1 MTSRLRLPLLPIFVS
16 ALSLAGVAWWA
27 SQQPRPE
34 PPHGTAALAGILM
47 AGVVY
52 AVATLA
58 RAERWH
64 QILVHAGIPSGRRDS
79 YALTTVGYMGN
90 NVLPARAGELLRVFV
105 MAPRT
110 STRKRD
116 VLATIVAE
124 RLLDVVALA
133 MIFLVVAV
141 TVVRAA
147 AVPPQGV
154 LLLMAVGAALV
165 ALVALVLSSPI
176 GTHLLSARSR
186 SVLQSL
192 SGPARQLL
200 SVRGAAL
207 LALSA
212 AIWALEAGVYY
223 AVGLAVDL
231 GMGPVEALYVV
242 ALTNLFALVPAAPG
256 YVGTFDAAVLFG
268 VQATGAGGAAVV
280 GYLLLLRFVL
290 FVPITLVGLGA
301 LLARYGGLAVYRAAR
316 LEGLRA

>member
-1 MTSRLRLPLLPIFVS
+1 M
-16 ALSLAGVAWWA
+16 
-27 SQQPRPE
+27 
-34 PPHGTAALAGILM
+34 PHGTAALGSILL

-52 AVATLA
+52 TAATVA

-64 QILVHAGIPSGRRDS
+64 QILVHAGIRTRRKES

-90 NVLPARAGELLRVFV
+90 NVLPARAGELLRVFLL
-105 MAPRT
+105 APRT
-110 STRKRD
+110 RARKRD

-124 RLLDVVALA
+124 RLLDVVALGL
-133 MIFLVVAV
+133 IFLVLAVAV
-141 TVVRAA
+141 VRRA

-154 LLLMAVGAALV
+154 LLLVAVALALAALV
-165 ALVALVLSSPI
+165 GLVLASPV
-176 GTHLLSARSR
+176 GGRLVSARSR
-186 SVLQSL
+186 SIIRSL
-192 SGPARQLL
+192 SDPARQLL
-200 SVRGAAL
+200 SPRGAAL

-212 AIWALEAGVYY
+212 AIWTLEAGVYY
-223 AVGLAVDL
+223 AVGVSVEL
-231 GMGPVEALYVV
+231 GMGPLHALYVV

-268 VQATGAGGAAVV
+268 VEATSAGGGAAV

-290 FVPITLVGLGA
+290 FVPITLVGLGT